1 MHQLRVVVLPAEF
14 DQRAMVRPFRRVR
27 MGMPAFLSLG
37 LGRHGRN
44 ASRPNHRS
52 QSHRNQPVRTFC
64 QSHRI
69 LLCSQKHTG
78 HSAANSS

>member
-44 ASRPNHRS
+44 ASRPEHRGQQHRNQPHRS
-52 QSHRNQPVRTFC
+52 QSQR
-64 QSHRI
+64 S
-69 LLCSQKHTG
+69 
-78 HSAANSS
+78 